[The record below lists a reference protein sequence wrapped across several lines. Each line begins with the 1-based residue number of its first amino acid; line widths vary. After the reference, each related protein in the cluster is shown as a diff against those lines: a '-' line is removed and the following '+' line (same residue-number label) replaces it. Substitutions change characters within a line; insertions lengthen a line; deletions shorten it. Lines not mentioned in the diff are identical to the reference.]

1 MRAIYWVLPSLLAGR
16 PGPQESPWDLQ
27 ELWAG
32 GFGAI
37 VSLAR
42 VDPAPILQMGFHHCH
57 TPLNGGLAGLGMLRP
72 RLARHMSPAVDF
84 IAQELAAGRPVL
96 VHCRQGRD
104 RTGAVLAAYLVR
116 HRGLSADQAVGEVRQ
131 ANPRAMTSPGFDRL
145 PALFGS
151 QERPGVHG
159 AGRER

>member
-1 MRAIYWVLPSLLAGR
+1 VRAIYWVLPSLLAGR
-16 PGPQESPWDLQ
+16 PSPREVPWDLQ

-42 VDPAPILQMGFHHCH
+42 VDPVPILQMGFDHCH
-57 TPLNGGLAGLGMLRP
+57 TPLNGGLAGLGLLRR

-84 IAQELAAGRPVL
+84 ISQELTSGRPVL

-116 HRGLSADQAVGEVRQ
+116 YRGLSAERAVREVRR
-131 ANPRAMTSPGFDRL
+131 ANPQAMTSPGFDRL
-145 PALFGS
+145 PAFFGPR
-151 QERPGVHG
+151 QRPDAHG
-159 AGRER
+159 TRRER